1 MSWEWECVS
10 CFASAN
16 KVSYPVLVAKFKV
29 IESQEWKEGIVSAI
43 SNTQNVRGW
52 QKNESGAT
60 FSYDHWRVQSQC
72 EPVTTLIVSE
82 ANRTCTQLTL
92 QPTLALKN
100 SPIAANLPLGES
112 YIRQHDFVTIY
123 PEQSPLTF
131 GFQVYYCV
139 KQPVNDLLV
148 IELWLSV
155 QTSTLE
161 SHPQLRLC
169 FEPCNDGD
177 HVSSLKEKAPGQI
190 LSSDSKRG
198 LIVHPLDVAD
208 CMWLDNAELN
218 NGGVDNSGEKN
229 SGTSNSRKPELL
241 AFGGFMEKGVI
252 RRMRLQLVHSRQKI
266 DATHWHQ
273 LVESFS
279 NSPLPLT
286 A

>member
-1 MSWEWECVS
+1 M
-10 CFASAN
+10 
-16 KVSYPVLVAKFKV
+16 
-29 IESQEWKEGIVSAI
+29 SAI
-43 SNTQNVRGW
+43 SNNQSVRGW
-52 QKNESGAT
+52 QKNDTGAT
-60 FSYDHWRVQSQC
+60 FSSDPWRVQCQC
-72 EPVTTLIVSE
+72 QPNTTFVVSE
-82 ANRTCTQLTL
+82 SDRICTRLSL
-92 QPTLALKN
+92 QPTLAQLD
-100 SPIAANLPLGES
+100 STPAQHAVPVVANPPLAES
-112 YIRQHDFVTIY
+112 YIRQNDFVTIY

-161 SHPQLRLC
+161 SHPQLRLS
-169 FEPCNDGD
+169 FEPVTEN
-177 HVSSLKEKAPGQI
+177 HQPAPLQETAPGQI
-190 LSSDSKRG
+190 LSADLTRG

-208 CMWLDNAELN
+208 CTWLN
-218 NGGVDNSGEKN
+218 NSDSIRVGA
-229 SGTSNSRKPELL
+229 TNSRKPELL

-266 DATHWHQ
+266 ASHHWQQ
-273 LVESFS
+273 LVESFA